1 MNAMRQDAWTEY
13 DDSKLAETTIRHIK
27 EGGTQLSAFAEVGQ
41 IIGRTQAACGFRWNS
56 YLRKLYDKE
65 VRQAKTERQK
75 LQVDR
80 RKVSYKKRVEV
91 LTWREG
97 ADPTEWM
104 SQVQYW
110 LTKWRELHL
119 ELAEKTSELERLR
132 KENDDYRTLLQLLD
146 RARNMSIPS

>member
-1 MNAMRQDAWTEY
+1 
-13 DDSKLAETTIRHIK
+13 
-27 EGGTQLSAFAEVGQ
+27 
-41 IIGRTQAACGFRWNS
+41 
-56 YLRKLYDKE
+56 LRKLYDKE